1 MAIQADVPA
10 ANGAFAPGASRQENA
25 LQQVSGG
32 ALFALQTAILD
43 ELQAKASDSEKLKS
57 VLTLLRDAFEFDA
70 TLFIAEG
77 GKDNDEHIFSSTD
90 DDIRADQ
97 LNFVTRHVA
106 GLSLGGQLDLDADTG
121 APAHFDQAWYQFAHD
136 SQETRLRDGVLVG
149 LLNERREPSKLQDAA
164 LQAIAP
170 IFRLITGA
178 IRTGRQ
184 LSMATQSF
192 SSLTASLP
200 GVVYQ
205 RRVNRDGDI
214 RYTYISESAKELF
227 GISAEEILSN
237 PKALFSTYAPEYGES
252 FRERLLQASKDLTR
266 WDVEA
271 SIMMPDGTH
280 KYTHAIAT
288 PDRQEDGSVLW
299 TGVILDATRIKEAEK
314 QVAAA
319 ESRTRLAIVE
329 SLSQGFLMFDA
340 DNKLSVRNSQF
351 GRFFPNVA
359 ETAKIGADYTDLVAA
374 EFKCT
379 NYENATARRRE
390 ALISERLEAHKHNK
404 PYKIERQIGEETWLQ
419 VDQHRT
425 GDGGTVVVY
434 TDVSEIKKR
443 EARIQHMALH
453 DALTGLP
460 NRTLFRDRT
469 QQAIY
474 EANRYGTTSA
484 ILCLDLDNFKNVND
498 TLGHPAGDEL
508 LGIVA
513 LRLKEVMRESDTV
526 ARLGGDEFAIVMHD
540 VDDLRSVEIT
550 AERIIESISE
560 PFEIKANQVV
570 IGASIGISIC
580 DAQSIDPDDLIRN
593 ADLALYRSK
602 YDGKNTYR
610 FFEKAMDELA
620 QARRLLENDLRLALN
635 ESHLELHFQPQIN
648 VASRSI
654 CGFEALVRWHHPER
668 GTVSPTE
675 FIGLAEET
683 GLIRQLGDWVLL
695 NACECAAKWSKPAKI
710 AVNLSPAQFKR
721 LGLIEYVAEV
731 LKTTGLDPA
740 RLELEITETLLL
752 HNTQEMLDML
762 FRLKGLGVRVAMDDF
777 GTGFSSLGNLRSFPF
792 DKIKIDRSFV
802 SDIGRNPEAA
812 AIVRAVVGLGKS
824 LGIETTAEGVETR
837 EQLAY
842 LKIEG
847 CSEIQGYYYSHA
859 RPDGQVDKMLNGEM
873 DDFKSLGLG
882 ELAGFAETS

>member
-1 MAIQADVPA
+1 MGIQANKLATDA
-10 ANGAFAPGASRQENA
+10 AFAPVGPRSEET
-25 LQQVSGG
+25 LQQASGG

-43 ELQAKASDSEKLKS
+43 ELQATTGDGEKLKA

-70 TLFIAEG
+70 TLFIADG
-77 GKDNDEHIFSSTD
+77 GKDDAEYIFSSTD
-90 DDIRADQ
+90 DDIRPEQ
-97 LNFVTRHVA
+97 LDFVTRHVA
-106 GLSLGGQLDLDADTG
+106 ALSLSGRLDLAAEAD
-121 APAHFDQAWYQFAHD
+121 APARYIQAWYQFAHD
-136 SQETRLRDGVLVG
+136 SHENRLKDGVLIG
-149 LLNERREPSKLQDAA
+149 LLKERRVSSDLQEAA

-170 IFRLITGA
+170 IFRLMTGA
-178 IRTGRQ
+178 IQTGRQ
-184 LSMATQSF
+184 LSMATQRF

-205 RRVNRDGDI
+205 RRVYPDGDI

-227 GISAEEILSN
+227 GVSAEEILSN

-252 FRERLLQASKDLTR
+252 FRERLLQASKNLTK

-271 SIMMPDGTH
+271 SIVMPDGTH

-288 PDRQEDGSVLW
+288 PDRLEDGSVLW
-299 TGVILDATRIKEAEK
+299 TGVILDATRIKDAEK

-319 ESRTRLAIVE
+319 ESRTRRAIVE

-340 DNKLSVRNSQF
+340 DDKLSISNSQF
-351 GRFFPNVA
+351 EAFFPAITDTV
-359 ETAKIGADYTDLVAA
+359 EIGADYTDLISA
-374 EFKCT
+374 EFT
-379 NYENATARRRE
+379 FANYENATARRRD
-390 ALISERLEAHKHNK
+390 ALISERLEAHRLKK
-404 PYKIERQIGEETWLQ
+404 PYKIEHQIGEETWLQ
-419 VDQHRT
+419 VDEHRMD
-425 GDGGTVVVY
+425 DGGTVIVY

-469 QQAIY
+469 QQAIH

-513 LRLKEVMRESDTV
+513 SRLKEIMRESDTV

-540 VDDLRSVEIT
+540 VDELRSVEII

-560 PFEIKANQVV
+560 PFEIQANQVV

-580 DAQSIDPDDLIRN
+580 NAQSVDSDDLIRN

-610 FFEKAMDELA
+610 FFEKAMDQLA
-620 QARRLLENDLRLALN
+620 QARRLLENDLRTALT

-648 VASRSI
+648 VNSKSI

-675 FIGLAEET
+675 FISLAEET

-695 NACECAAKWSKPAKI
+695 NACQCAAQWSKPAKI

-721 LGLIEYVAEV
+721 PGLIDYVAKV

-859 RPDGQVDKMLNGEM
+859 RPAGQVDKLLNGES
-873 DDFKSLGLG
+873 DDFKSLGLS
-882 ELAGFAETS
+882 ELASFVEIS

>member
-214 RYTYISESAKELF
+214 RYIYISESAKELF

>member
-1 MAIQADVPA
+1 MT
-10 ANGAFAPGASRQENA
+10 APCCGP
-25 LQQVSGG
+25 G
-32 ALFALQTAILD
+32 
-43 ELQAKASDSEKLKS
+43 
-57 VLTLLRDAFEFDA
+57 
-70 TLFIAEG
+70 
-77 GKDNDEHIFSSTD
+77 
-90 DDIRADQ
+90 
-97 LNFVTRHVA
+97 
-106 GLSLGGQLDLDADTG
+106 SL
-121 APAHFDQAWYQFAHD
+121 
-136 SQETRLRDGVLVG
+136 
-149 LLNERREPSKLQDAA
+149 
-164 LQAIAP
+164 
-170 IFRLITGA
+170 
-178 IRTGRQ
+178 
-184 LSMATQSF
+184 
-192 SSLTASLP
+192 
-200 GVVYQ
+200 
-205 RRVNRDGDI
+205 
-214 RYTYISESAKELF
+214 
-227 GISAEEILSN
+227 
-237 PKALFSTYAPEYGES
+237 
-252 FRERLLQASKDLTR
+252 
-266 WDVEA
+266 
-271 SIMMPDGTH
+271 
-280 KYTHAIAT
+280 
-288 PDRQEDGSVLW
+288 
-299 TGVILDATRIKEAEK
+299 LDATRIKEAEK

-319 ESRTRLAIVE
+319 ESQTRRAIVE

-340 DNKLSVRNSQF
+340 DDKLSISNSQF
-351 GRFFPNVA
+351 RTFFPRVA
-359 ETAKIGADYTDLVAA
+359 DVAKIGAEYIELIAA
-374 EFKCT
+374 EFSCT
-379 NYENATARRRE
+379 KYENATARRQE
-390 ALISERLEAHKHNK
+390 ALISERLDAHKFNK
-404 PYKIERQIGEETWLQ
+404 PYKIEHKIGEETWLQ
-419 VDQHRT
+419 VDEHRVD
-425 GDGGTVVVY
+425 DGGTVIVY

-469 QQAIY
+469 QQAIH

-513 LRLKEVMRESDTV
+513 VRLKDIMRESDTV

-540 VDDLRSVEIT
+540 VDELHSAEII
-550 AERIIESISE
+550 AQRIIESISE
-560 PFEIKANQVV
+560 PFEIHANQVV

-580 DAQSIDPDDLIRN
+580 DAQSTDPDDLIRN

-620 QARRLLENDLRLALN
+620 QARRLLENDLRTALT

-648 VASRSI
+648 VASKSI

-675 FIGLAEET
+675 FVSLAEET

-695 NACECAAKWSKPAKI
+695 NACECAANWSKPAKI
-710 AVNLSPAQFKR
+710 AVNLSPAQFR
-721 LGLIEYVAEV
+721 RPGLIDYVAEV
-731 LKTTGLDPA
+731 LKKTGLDPA

-752 HNTQEMLDML
+752 HNPQEMLDML

-802 SDIGRNPEAA
+802 ADIGRNPEAA

-859 RPDGQVDKMLNGEM
+859 RPAGQIEKLLTGDL
-873 DDFKSLGLG
+873 DDFESLGLG
-882 ELAGFAETS
+882 ELVSFVEVS

>member
-1 MAIQADVPA
+1 MGIHAKRPA
-10 ANGAFAPGASRQENA
+10 TNGALAPDAPRPEDA
-25 LQQVSGG
+25 LRQVSGG

-43 ELQAKASDSEKLKS
+43 ELQATTDDSEKLRS
-57 VLTLLRDAFEFDA
+57 VLLLLCDAFEFDA
-70 TLFIAEG
+70 TLFIAAG
-77 GKDNDEHIFSSTD
+77 GKDNSAQIFCSTE
-90 DDIRADQ
+90 DDIRADH
-97 LNFVTRHVA
+97 LDFLVRHA
-106 GLSLGGQLDLDADTG
+106 ADLSLSGQLDLDADTG
-121 APAHFDQAWYQFAHD
+121 ATAGYVQAWYQFAHD
-136 SQETRLRDGVLVG
+136 SQENRLQDGVLVG
-149 LLNERREPSKLQDAA
+149 LLKKRRAPSRLQDAA

-170 IFRLITGA
+170 IFRLMTGA
-178 IRTGRQ
+178 IQTGRQ
-184 LSMATQSF
+184 LSMATQRF

-205 RRVNRDGDI
+205 RRVNPEGEI

-227 GISAEEILSN
+227 GVSAEEILSN

-252 FRERLLQASKDLTR
+252 FRDRLIEASKNLTK

-271 SIMMPDGTH
+271 SIVMPDGTQ

-299 TGVILDATRIKEAEK
+299 TGVILDATRIKNAEK
-314 QVAAA
+314 QVAAT
-319 ESRTRLAIVE
+319 EGRTRRAIVE

-340 DNKLSVRNSQF
+340 DDKLSLCNTQF
-351 GRFFPNVA
+351 KAFFPGIA
-359 ETAKIGADYTDLVAA
+359 DTAKIGADYADLITA
-374 EFKCT
+374 EFGCT
-379 NYENATARRRE
+379 THEHATARRRE
-390 ALISERLEAHKHNK
+390 ALISERLEAHRLHE
-404 PYKIERQIGEETWLQ
+404 PYKIEHQIGEETWLQ
-419 VDQHRT
+419 VDEHRMD
-425 GDGGTVVVY
+425 DGRTVVVY

-474 EANRYGTTSA
+474 EANRYGTKSA

-498 TLGHPAGDEL
+498 TLGHPAGDEV

-513 LRLKEVMRESDTV
+513 SRLKALMRDSDTV

-540 VDDLRSVEIT
+540 LNDLRAAELT
-550 AERIIESISE
+550 AERIIASISE
-560 PFEIKANQVV
+560 PIEIQVNQTV

-580 DAQSIDPDDLIRN
+580 DVQSTDPDILIRN

-620 QARRLLENDLRLALN
+620 QARRLLENDLRKALTD
-635 ESHLELHFQPQIN
+635 SHLELHFQPQIN
-648 VASRSI
+648 VATKSI
-654 CGFEALVRWHHPER
+654 CGFEALVRWHHPKR

-675 FIGLAEET
+675 FISIAEET
-683 GLIRQLGDWVLL
+683 GLIRQLGDWVLF
-695 NACECAAKWSKPAKI
+695 NACQCAAEWSKPAKI
-710 AVNLSPAQFKR
+710 AVNLSPAQFR
-721 LGLIEYVAEV
+721 RPGLIDYVAEV
-731 LKTTGLDPA
+731 LTTTGLDPA

-802 SDIGRNPEAA
+802 SDIDRNPEAA
-812 AIVRAVVGLGKS
+812 AIVRAVGGLDDTDPFEWSHVRQRRSAAAGRAARQRVRRSIRS
-824 LGIETTAEGVETR
+824 L
-837 EQLAY
+837 
-842 LKIEG
+842 
-847 CSEIQGYYYSHA
+847 S
-859 RPDGQVDKMLNGEM
+859 
-873 DDFKSLGLG
+873 
-882 ELAGFAETS
+882 

>member
-1 MAIQADVPA
+1 MGTQANESA
-10 ANGAFAPGASRQENA
+10 ANGAFAPDAARPEEA
-25 LQQVSGG
+25 LRQVSGG

-43 ELQAKASDSEKLKS
+43 ELQATTSDSEKLKS
-57 VLTLLRDAFEFDA
+57 VLILLREAFEFDA
-70 TLFIAEG
+70 TVFVAEG
-77 GKDNDEHIFSSTD
+77 GRDADQHIFCSTE
-90 DDIRADQ
+90 DDIGAGQLDFITRNIAD
-97 LNFVTRHVA
+97 
-106 GLSLGGQLDLDADTG
+106 LSLSGQLDLDADSG
-121 APAHFDQAWYQFAHD
+121 APAHYVQAWYQFAYD
-136 SQETRLRDGVLVG
+136 GNENRMREGVLVG
-149 LLNERREPSKLQDAA
+149 LLKERREHSKLQDAA

-170 IFRLITGA
+170 IFRLVTGA
-178 IRTGRQ
+178 IQTGRQ
-184 LSMATQSF
+184 LWMATQSF

-205 RRVNRDGDI
+205 RQVSPDGEI

-227 GISAEEILSN
+227 GISAEEIINN
-237 PKALFSTYAPEYGES
+237 PKALFSSYAPEYAES
-252 FRERLLQASKDLTR
+252 FRERLLQASKDMTK

-271 SIMMPDGTH
+271 SIMMPDGTQ

-288 PDRQEDGSVLW
+288 PDRLEDGSVLW

-319 ESRTRLAIVE
+319 ESETRRAIVE

-340 DNKLSVRNSQF
+340 DDRLSIRNSRF
-351 GRFFPNVA
+351 ETFFPKIA
-359 ETAKIGADYTDLVAA
+359 ETAKIGAAYADLIAA
-374 EFKCT
+374 EFACST
-379 NYENATARRRE
+379 NENATARRRE
-390 ALISERLEAHKHNK
+390 GLISERLEAHRLNR
-404 PYKIERQIGEETWLQ
+404 PYKIEHQIGEETWLQ
-419 VDQHRT
+419 VDEHRLA
-425 GDGGTVVVY
+425 DGGTVIVY

-469 QQAIY
+469 HQAIH
-474 EANRYGTTSA
+474 EASRYGTTSA

-498 TLGHPAGDEL
+498 TLGHPAGDKL
-508 LGIVA
+508 LAIVA
-513 LRLKEVMRESDTV
+513 TRLKDIMRESDTV

-540 VDDLRSVEIT
+540 VDEIHA
-550 AERIIESISE
+550 AEIIAQRIIESISE
-560 PFEIKANQVV
+560 PFEIQSNQVV

-580 DAQSIDPDDLIRN
+580 DAQSTDPDDLIRN

-620 QARRLLENDLRLALN
+620 QARRLLENDLRTALS

-648 VASRSI
+648 VGSRSI

-675 FIGLAEET
+675 FVSLAEET

-695 NACECAAKWSKPAKI
+695 NACQCAVKWSKPAKI

-721 LGLIEYVAEV
+721 PGLIDYVAEV

-752 HNTQEMLDML
+752 HNPQEMLDML

-802 SDIGRNPEAA
+802 ADIGRNPEAA

-859 RPDGQVDKMLNGEM
+859 RPDNQIDKLLNGEM
-873 DDFKSLGLG
+873 DDFRSLGLG
-882 ELAGFAETS
+882 ELESFAERA

>member
-1 MAIQADVPA
+1 MGIRVNESVT
-10 ANGAFAPGASRQENA
+10 NGTFAPDAAHPEEA
-25 LQQVSGG
+25 LRQVSGG

-43 ELQAKASDSEKLKS
+43 ELQATTGDDEKLKS
-57 VLTLLRDAFEFDA
+57 VLMLLRNAFKFDA
-70 TLFIAEG
+70 TLFIARG
-77 GKDNDEHIFSSTD
+77 GKDNDAHIFSSTD
-90 DDIRADQ
+90 DGIRADH
-97 LNFVTRHVA
+97 LDFLTRQA
-106 GLSLGGQLDLDADTG
+106 ASLSLSGQLDLNADTG
-121 APAHFDQAWYQFAHD
+121 APAGYVQAWHQFAHD
-136 SQETRLRDGVLVG
+136 SQENRLQDGVLVG
-149 LLNERREPSKLQDAA
+149 LLKERREPSKLQDAA

-178 IRTGRQ
+178 IQTGRE
-184 LSMATQSF
+184 LSMATQRF

-205 RRVNRDGDI
+205 RRVSPDGDI

-227 GISAEEILSN
+227 GVSAEEILSN
-237 PKALFSTYAPEYGES
+237 PKALFSTYSPEYGDS
-252 FRERLLQASKDLTR
+252 FRDRLLQASKDLTK

-271 SIMMPDGTH
+271 SIVMPDGAL

-299 TGVILDATRIKEAEK
+299 TGVILDATRIKKAEK
-314 QVAAA
+314 QVAVA
-319 ESRTRLAIVE
+319 ESQTRRAIVE
-329 SLSQGFLMFDA
+329 SLAQAFLMFDA
-340 DNKLSVRNSQF
+340 DDKLGIYNSQF
-351 GRFFPNVA
+351 TAFFPGIA
-359 ETAKIGADYTDLVAA
+359 ETTKIGADYADLITA
-374 EFKCT
+374 EFTCT
-379 NYENATARRRE
+379 NHENATARRQE
-390 ALISERLEAHKHNK
+390 ALISERLEAHKLNK
-404 PYKIERQIGEETWLQ
+404 PYKIEHQIGEETWLQ
-419 VDQHRT
+419 VDEHRT
-425 GDGGTVVVY
+425 DDGGTVIVY

-474 EANRYGTTSA
+474 DANRYGATSA

-508 LGIVA
+508 LGVVA
-513 LRLKEVMRESDTV
+513 SRLKEIMRESDTV

-540 VDDLRSVEIT
+540 VDELHSAEVT
-550 AERIIESISE
+550 AQRIIELVSE
-560 PFEIKANQVV
+560 PFEIRGNHVV
-570 IGASIGISIC
+570 IGTSIGISIC
-580 DAQSIDPDDLIRN
+580 NAQSADPDDLIRN

-620 QARRLLENDLRLALN
+620 QARRLLENDLRQALS

-648 VASRSI
+648 VDSRSI
-654 CGFEALVRWHHPER
+654 CGFEALVRWHHPQR
-668 GTVSPTE
+668 GTVSPSE
-675 FIGLAEET
+675 FISLAEET

-695 NACECAAKWSKPAKI
+695 NACQCAAKWSKPAKV
-710 AVNLSPAQFKR
+710 AVNLSPAQFR
-721 LGLIEYVAEV
+721 RPGLIDYVAEV
-731 LKTTGLDPA
+731 LKTTGLDPT

-752 HNTQEMLDML
+752 HNTQEMLEML

-812 AIVRAVVGLGKS
+812 AIVKAVVSLGKS
-824 LGIETTAEGVETR
+824 LGIETTAEGVETI

-842 LKIEG
+842 LKVEG
-847 CSEIQGYYYSHA
+847 CTEIQGYYYSHA
-859 RPDGQVDKMLNGEM
+859 RPDDQVDKLLNGEIS
-873 DDFKSLGLG
+873 DFESLGLNQ
-882 ELAGFAETS
+882 LNS

>member
-1 MAIQADVPA
+1 MGIEANQSA
-10 ANGAFAPGASRQENA
+10 ANGAFAPDASRPDQT
-25 LQQVSGG
+25 LRQVSGG

-43 ELQAKASDSEKLKS
+43 ELQATASDSDKLKS
-57 VLTLLRDAFEFDA
+57 VLTLLRNAFEFDA

-77 GKDNDEHIFSSTD
+77 GKDDDTHIFSTTD
-90 DDIRADQ
+90 DDIHAGQ
-97 LNFVTRHVA
+97 LNFVTRNVA
-106 GLSLGGQLDLDADTG
+106 GLSLSGQVDLDADSD
-121 APAHFDQAWYQFAHD
+121 APAHYVQAWYQFAHD
-136 SQETRLRDGVLVG
+136 SQENRLQDGVLVG
-149 LLNERREPSKLQDAA
+149 LLKERREPSKLQDAA

-178 IRTGRQ
+178 IQTGRQ
-184 LSMATQSF
+184 LSFATQRF

-205 RRVNRDGDI
+205 RRVSPDGDI

-227 GISAEEILSN
+227 GISAEEILNN
-237 PKALFSTYAPEYGES
+237 PKALFASYAPEYGEN
-252 FRERLLQASKDLTR
+252 FRERLLQASKDLTK

-271 SIMMPDGTH
+271 SIVMSDGTR

-288 PDRQEDGSVLW
+288 PDRLEDGSVLW

-319 ESRTRLAIVE
+319 ESQTRRAIVE

-340 DNKLSVRNSQF
+340 DDKLNIRNSQF
-351 GRFFPNVA
+351 EAFFPGIA
-359 ETAKIGADYTDLVAA
+359 ETAKIGAEYTNLITA
-374 EFKCT
+374 EFACA
-379 NYENATARRRE
+379 NNENATARRRE
-390 ALISERLEAHKHNK
+390 ALISERLEAHKLNK
-404 PYKIERQIGEETWLQ
+404 PYKIEHQIGEETWLQ
-419 VDQHRT
+419 VDEHRT
-425 GDGGTVVVY
+425 DDSGTVIVY

-469 QQAIY
+469 QQAIH

-513 LRLKEVMRESDTV
+513 LRVKEMMRESDTV
-526 ARLGGDEFAIVMHD
+526 ARLGGDEFAVVMHD
-540 VDDLRSVEIT
+540 VDELSSAEII
-550 AERIIESISE
+550 AQRIIESISE
-560 PFEIKANQVV
+560 PFEIQGNQVV
-570 IGASIGISIC
+570 IGTSIGISIC
-580 DAQSIDPDDLIRN
+580 DARSTDPDDLIRN

-620 QARRLLENDLRLALN
+620 QARRLLENDLRTALT

-648 VASRSI
+648 VNSRSI
-654 CGFEALVRWHHPER
+654 CGFEALVRWHHPQR

-675 FIGLAEET
+675 FISLAEET

-695 NACECAAKWSKPAKI
+695 NACQCAAEWSKPAKI
-710 AVNLSPAQFKR
+710 AVNLSPAQFR
-721 LGLIEYVAEV
+721 RPGLIDYVAEV
-731 LKTTGLDPA
+731 LKRTGLDPA

-812 AIVRAVVGLGKS
+812 AIVRAVVSLGKS

-859 RPDGQVDKMLNGEM
+859 RPAEHVDKLLNGDL
-873 DDFKSLGLG
+873 DDFKSLGLD
-882 ELAGFAETS
+882 ELVSFVETA

>member
-1 MAIQADVPA
+1 MGIHANDPA
-10 ANGAFAPGASRQENA
+10 ANGALAADAARPEET

-43 ELQAKASDSEKLKS
+43 ELQSAASDSEKLKT
-57 VLTLLRDAFEFDA
+57 VLTILRDAFEFDA

-77 GKDNDEHIFSSTD
+77 GKDDEHIFRSTENEL
-90 DDIRADQ
+90 RAGH
-97 LNFVTRHVA
+97 LEFVTRQVA
-106 GLSLGGQLDLDADTG
+106 DLSLSGQLDLDADAG
-121 APAHFDQAWYQFAHD
+121 LPVGYVQAWYQFAHG
-136 SQETRLRDGVLVG
+136 SQENRLQGGVFIG
-149 LLNERREPSKLQDAA
+149 LLKERREPSRLQDVA
-164 LQAIAP
+164 LKAIAP
-170 IFRLITGA
+170 IFRLMTGA
-178 IRTGRQ
+178 IQTSRQ
-184 LSMATQSF
+184 LSMATQRF

-205 RRVNRDGDI
+205 RRVTPDGDI

-227 GISAEEILSN
+227 GVSAEEILSN
-237 PKALFSTYAPEYGES
+237 PKALFSTYAREYGEN
-252 FRERLLQASKDLTR
+252 FRERLLQASKDLTK

-271 SIMMPDGTH
+271 SIMMPDGTQ

-319 ESRTRLAIVE
+319 EGRTRRAIVE

-340 DNKLSVRNSQF
+340 DDKLSLSNSQF
-351 GRFFPNVA
+351 KTFFPSVA
-359 ETAKIGADYTDLVAA
+359 DAARIGADYTDLIAA
-374 EFKCT
+374 EFTCT
-379 NYENATARRRE
+379 TFENATARRRE
-390 ALISERLEAHKHNK
+390 ALISERLEAHKLKK
-404 PYKIERQIGEETWLQ
+404 PYKIEHQIGEETWLQ
-419 VDQHRT
+419 VDEHRT
-425 GDGGTVVVY
+425 NNGGTVIVY
-434 TDVSEIKKR
+434 TDVSGIKKR

-513 LRLKEVMRESDTV
+513 LRLKDIMRETDTV

-540 VDDLRSVEIT
+540 VDELHSVEII
-550 AERIIESISE
+550 AERIIKSISE
-560 PFEIKANQVV
+560 PFEIQANQVV
-570 IGASIGISIC
+570 IGTSIGISIC
-580 DAQSIDPDDLIRN
+580 DPQSIGPDDLIKN

-602 YDGKNTYR
+602 YDGKNTFR

-620 QARRLLENDLRLALN
+620 QARRLLETDLRQALN

-648 VASRSI
+648 VKSRSI
-654 CGFEALVRWHHPER
+654 CGFEALVRWHHPQR

-675 FIGLAEET
+675 FISLAEET

-695 NACECAAKWSKPAKI
+695 NACQCAVEWSKPAKI

-721 LGLIEYVAEV
+721 SGLIEYVAEV
-731 LKTTGLDPA
+731 LKKTGLDPA

-762 FRLKGLGVRVAMDDF
+762 FRLKGLGVRIAMDDF

-842 LKIEG
+842 LMMEG

-859 RPDGQVDKMLNGEM
+859 RPAGQVDKLLNGEL
-873 DDFKSLGLG
+873 DDFDSLGLN
-882 ELAGFAETS
+882 ELSKYSETA

>member
-1 MAIQADVPA
+1 MGIHAKRPA
-10 ANGAFAPGASRQENA
+10 TNGALAPDAPRPEDA
-25 LQQVSGG
+25 LRQVSGG

-43 ELQAKASDSEKLKS
+43 ELQATTDDSEKLRS
-57 VLTLLRDAFEFDA
+57 VLLLLCDAFEFDA
-70 TLFIAEG
+70 TLFIAAG
-77 GKDNDEHIFSSTD
+77 GKDNSAQIFCSTE
-90 DDIRADQ
+90 DDIRADH
-97 LNFVTRHVA
+97 LDFLVRHA
-106 GLSLGGQLDLDADTG
+106 ADLSLSGQLDLDADTG
-121 APAHFDQAWYQFAHD
+121 ATAGYVQAWYQFAHD
-136 SQETRLRDGVLVG
+136 SQENRLQDGVLVG
-149 LLNERREPSKLQDAA
+149 LLKKRRAPSRLQDAA

-170 IFRLITGA
+170 IFRLMTGA
-178 IRTGRQ
+178 IQTGRQ
-184 LSMATQSF
+184 LSMATQRF

-205 RRVNRDGDI
+205 RRVNPEGEI

-227 GISAEEILSN
+227 GVSAEEILSN

-252 FRERLLQASKDLTR
+252 FRDRLIEASKNLTK

-271 SIMMPDGTH
+271 SIVMPDGTQ

-299 TGVILDATRIKEAEK
+299 TGVILDATRIKNAEK
-314 QVAAA
+314 QVAAT
-319 ESRTRLAIVE
+319 EGRTRRAIVE

-340 DNKLSVRNSQF
+340 DDKLSLCNTQF
-351 GRFFPNVA
+351 KAFFPGIA
-359 ETAKIGADYTDLVAA
+359 DTAKIGADYADLITA
-374 EFKCT
+374 EFGCT
-379 NYENATARRRE
+379 THEHATARRRE
-390 ALISERLEAHKHNK
+390 ALISERLEAHRLHE
-404 PYKIERQIGEETWLQ
+404 PYKIEHQIGEETWLQ
-419 VDQHRT
+419 VDEHRMD
-425 GDGGTVVVY
+425 DGRTVVVY

-474 EANRYGTTSA
+474 EANRYGTKSA

-498 TLGHPAGDEL
+498 TLGHPAGDEV

-513 LRLKEVMRESDTV
+513 SRLKALMRDSDTV

-540 VDDLRSVEIT
+540 LNDLRAAELT
-550 AERIIESISE
+550 AERIIASISE
-560 PFEIKANQVV
+560 PIEIQVNQTV

-580 DAQSIDPDDLIRN
+580 DVQSTDPDILIRN

-620 QARRLLENDLRLALN
+620 QARRLLENDLRKALTD
-635 ESHLELHFQPQIN
+635 SHLELHFQPQIN
-648 VASRSI
+648 VATKSI
-654 CGFEALVRWHHPER
+654 CGFEALVRWHHPKR

-675 FIGLAEET
+675 FISIAEET
-683 GLIRQLGDWVLL
+683 GLIRQLGDWVLF
-695 NACECAAKWSKPAKI
+695 NACQCAAEWSKPAKI
-710 AVNLSPAQFKR
+710 AVNLSPAQFR
-721 LGLIEYVAEV
+721 RPGLIDYVAEV
-731 LKTTGLDPA
+731 LTTTGLDPA

-802 SDIGRNPEAA
+802 SDIDRNPEAA

-837 EQLAY
+837 SQLRY
-842 LKIEG
+842 LKVEG
-847 CSEIQGYYYSHA
+847 CTEI
-859 RPDGQVDKMLNGEM
+859 
-873 DDFKSLGLG
+873 
-882 ELAGFAETS
+882 